1 MNQKLVIWG
10 TVPEKQSETD
20 RIFCHF
26 GPCFALLPHYW
37 PQTLKFGKN
46 VKKPSRY
53 YPFKHV
59 YHKWRSYHV
68 WFLRYKG
75 MRENV
80 FCHFGPSFA
89 PSDPPNNWK
98 NQNFEKIKKSLE
110 ILSFYTCV
118 PKMTIIWCM
127 VPEIW
132 SVADIFVS
140 FWTIFWPFTP
150 LTQKIKILKKR
161 NKHLEVSLF
170 YTSVP

>member
-46 VKKPSRY
+46 VKKPSKY

-89 PSDPPNNWK
+89 PSDPPNNPK
-98 NQNFEKIKKSLE
+98 NQNFEKKETNTWRYHNFTQVYHKWQSYDVWFLIYEARQTEFFL
-110 ILSFYTCV
+110 ILSHFL
-118 PKMTIIWCM
+118 
-127 VPEIW
+127 
-132 SVADIFVS
+132 
-140 FWTIFWPFTP
+140 PFLP
-150 LTQKIKILKKR
+150 
-161 NKHLEVSLF
+161 H
-170 YTSVP
+170 